1 MDARRPQAEAAGL
14 TAPRALNPFIAGN
27 WLRGENFFGRS
38 HLIAEVFE
46 GGRDALWVVG
56 ARRIGKTSLLKELE
70 YRAQQDPDCPFVP
83 LFWDLEGCSDVRGLA
98 EGLLSAV
105 EDSEPFRRAI
115 DVAVEELEG
124 LVVTDM
130 LANLVRKTVRSGWR
144 LLLLLDEGEEFL
156 DFARND
162 QGTLVRLRR
171 LFHKGP
177 ELRVVMTS
185 TRRLG
190 RIDESAEY
198 ATSPFL
204 QAFIPPLYLT
214 PLEVEDGRALLVRG
228 GFTPEAV
235 ERILERTA
243 RHPFLLQLIA
253 SRLYETGDL
262 DGVLEQVVADEM
274 VANFFSHD
282 FATLEKL
289 ERRVLEEVARA
300 EHLTS
305 RGLAQALNVG
315 EEVLQPILFALA
327 TMGYLA
333 ADGDGF
339 RIGNS
344 FFFRWLRRARAL
356 AASESAGG

>member
-1 MDARRPQAEAAGL
+1 MNPRRPQAEAAGMS
-14 TAPRALNPFIAGN
+14 APRALNPFITGN

-38 HLIAEVFE
+38 GPIAEVLE
-46 GGRDALWVVG
+46 GARDALWVVG

-70 YRAQQDPDCPFVP
+70 YRAQRDPDCPFVP
-83 LFWDLEGCSDVRGLA
+83 LFWDLEGSSDARGLA

-115 DVAVEELEG
+115 DVAVEEFEG

-130 LANLVRKTVRSGWR
+130 LASLVRKTVRAGWR

-156 DFARND
+156 NFARGD
-162 QGTLVRLRR
+162 QGTLLRLRR

-177 ELRVVMTS
+177 ELRVVLTS

-190 RIDESAEY
+190 RIDELAEY

-204 QAFIPPLYLT
+204 QSFIPPLYLT
-214 PLEVEDGRALLVRG
+214 PLAPAEGRAMLARG
-228 GFTPEAV
+228 GFPSEAV
-235 ERILERTA
+235 ERIVERTGL
-243 RHPFLLQLIA
+243 HPFLLQLIA
-253 SRLYETGDL
+253 SRLYESGDL
-262 DGVLEQVVADEM
+262 DAVLEQVVADEM

-282 FATLEKL
+282 LTTLEKL
-289 ERRVLEEVARA
+289 ERHVLEEVAR
-300 EHLTS
+300 EERLTAKAVA
-305 RGLAQALNVG
+305 LALNVG
-315 EEVLQPILFALA
+315 EEVLQPILFALS
-327 TMGYLA
+327 TMGYLS

-344 FFFRWLRRARAL
+344 FFFRWLRRARA
-356 AASESAGG
+356 AASSEPV